1 MIFYY
6 FLALLAAFCWSISS
20 LISADIT
27 RILGGIGFN
36 RLRLIFVSFMLLIYA
51 SLQNSWNTINIEYL
65 NIIIVSG
72 VIGVFLGDTLL
83 FMAMQRIG
91 PRRNNILF
99 SLAAPFTVILNI
111 VALQKTMSFID
122 ITGCILVFIGV
133 VVAISYGNSRKNNDH
148 RWELIEGSIRI
159 GILFGILA
167 ALCQAIGIIMM
178 KPILNKGA
186 DPIASAAIR
195 TTISAFLLSFTYISK
210 SNLMTGTS
218 NNFTPNIIIKTAISG
233 FLGMALGMS
242 LLLIALKNGDAGIVA
257 TLSSTSPIMI
267 LFLLWVLTKKIPSL
281 GSWIGTVIAITG
293 TGLIFIS

>member
-6 FLALLAAFCWSISS
+6 FLALLAAFSWSISS

-36 RLRLIFVSFMLLIYA
+36 RLRLIFVSIMLLSYA
-51 SLQNSWNTINIEYL
+51 TFQKTWDTINIEYL
-65 NIIIVSG
+65 NVIIVSG
-72 VIGVFLGDTLL
+72 VIGIFLGDTLL
-83 FMAMQRIG
+83 FMALKRIG

-111 VALQKTMSFID
+111 LALQQKMSLIE

-133 VVAISYGNSRKNNDH
+133 VVAISYGNSKNNNH
-148 RWELIEGSIRI
+148 RWELIEGSIKI

-167 ALCQAIGIIMM
+167 ALCQSIGLIMM
-178 KPILNKGA
+178 KPILDQGA

-195 TTISAFLLSFTYISK
+195 CTISALLLSLTYISK
-210 SNLMTGTS
+210 SNLIGS
-218 NNFTPNIIIKTAISG
+218 NINFTTSTILKTIISG

-242 LLLIALKNGDAGIVA
+242 LLLIALQKADAGIVA

-267 LFLLWVLTKKIPSL
+267 LFLIWILTKKIPSI
-281 GSWIGTVIAITG
+281 GAWIGTIIAIIG
-293 TGLIFIS
+293 TGLIFIN

>member
-6 FLALLAAFCWSISS
+6 FLALLAAFSWSISS

-36 RLRLIFVSFMLLIYA
+36 RLRLIFVSIMLLSYA
-51 SLQNSWNTINIEYL
+51 TFQKTWDTINIEYL
-65 NIIIVSG
+65 NVIIVSG
-72 VIGVFLGDTLL
+72 VIGIFLGDTLL
-83 FMAMQRIG
+83 FMALKRIG

-111 VALQKTMSFID
+111 LALQQKMSLIE

-133 VVAISYGNSRKNNDH
+133 VVAISYGNSKNNNH
-148 RWELIEGSIRI
+148 RWELIEGSIKI

-167 ALCQAIGIIMM
+167 ALCQSIGLIMM
-178 KPILNKGA
+178 KPILDQGA

-195 TTISAFLLSFTYISK
+195 CTISALLLSLTYISK
-210 SNLMTGTS
+210 SNLIGS
-218 NNFTPNIIIKTAISG
+218 NINFTTSTILKTIISG

-242 LLLIALKNGDAGIVA
+242 LLLIALQKADAGIVA

-267 LFLLWVLTKKIPSL
+267 LFLLWIITKKIPST
-281 GSWIGTVIAITG
+281 GAWIGTIIAIIG
-293 TGLIFIS
+293 TGLIFIN

>member
-6 FLALLAAFCWSISS
+6 FLALLAAFSWSISS

-36 RLRLIFVSFMLLIYA
+36 RLRLIFVSIMLLSYA
-51 SLQNSWNTINIEYL
+51 TFQKTWDTINIEYL
-65 NIIIVSG
+65 NVIIISG
-72 VIGVFLGDTLL
+72 VIGIFLGDTLL
-83 FMAMQRIG
+83 FMALKRIG

-111 VALQKTMSFID
+111 LALQQKMSLIE
-122 ITGCILVFIGV
+122 ITGCILIFIGV
-133 VVAISYGNSRKNNDH
+133 VVAISYGNSKNNNH
-148 RWELIEGSIRI
+148 RWELIEGSIKI

-167 ALCQAIGIIMM
+167 ALCQSIGLIMM
-178 KPILNKGA
+178 KPILDQGA

-195 TTISAFLLSFTYISK
+195 CTISALLLSLTYISK
-210 SNLMTGTS
+210 SNLIGH
-218 NNFTPNIIIKTAISG
+218 NINFTTSTILKTIISG

-242 LLLIALKNGDAGIVA
+242 LLLIALQKTDAGIVA

-267 LFLLWVLTKKIPSL
+267 LFLLWIITKKIPSI
-281 GSWIGTVIAITG
+281 GAWIGTIIAIIG
-293 TGLIFIS
+293 TGLIFIN